1 MATTYPNQKWI
12 QIHKNYNTNNFLMVD
27 NNEWMTAN
35 KTLSPYGLQL
45 YLFLAAN
52 RDGYQFA
59 LSPEYAHDAV
69 GISRTTFYEYLRR
82 LETSGYLVWR
92 CGNVFDFYTSP
103 RPANERTHPDH
114 HKNAIDFESGNP
126 STESVVI
133 NASAQQTE
141 NPACEQ
147 GGSPCSPIC
156 SPSNIETNNKWEDT
170 PTDNRT
176 NNAGK
181 PRTPASPDADA
192 SVSPSKERIVHIKV
206 PQPPVKPAK
215 PRPWA
220 FMDDDEFVF

>member
-12 QIHKNYNTNNFLMVD
+12 QIHKNHSTNNFLMID
-27 NNEWMTAN
+27 NGEWMTAN
-35 KTLSPYGLQL
+35 KTLTPYGLQL

-59 LSPEYAHDAV
+59 LSPEYAHDSV

-92 CGNVFDFYTSP
+92 HGNVYDFYTSP
-103 RPANERTHPDH
+103 RPANERTHPDK
-114 HKNAIDFESGNP
+114 HKNAIDFESLNP
-126 STESVVI
+126 STESVVS
-133 NASAQQTE
+133 NAAAQQTQ

-147 GGSPCSPIC
+147 DDSLCSPIC
-156 SPSNIETNNKWEDT
+156 SPSNIEINNKWEDT
-170 PTDNRT
+170 PTDNWT

-181 PRTPASPDADA
+181 PRTPASPDAAA
-192 SVSPSKERIVHIKV
+192 SVSPSTERVVYINV
-206 PQPPVKPAK
+206 PKPPVKPAK

-220 FMDDDEFVF
+220 FMDEDD

>member
-12 QIHKNYNTNNFLMVD
+12 QIHKNNNTNNFLMID

-59 LSPEYAHDAV
+59 LSPEYAHDSV

-103 RPANERTHPDH
+103 RPVNERTHPDR
-114 HKNAIDFESGNP
+114 HKNAIDFESGSP
-126 STESVVI
+126 SAESVVI

-147 GGSPCSPIC
+147 GGSPCYPIC

>member
-1 MATTYPNQKWI
+1 MI
-12 QIHKNYNTNNFLMVD
+12 D

-103 RPANERTHPDH
+103 RPVNERTHPDH
-114 HKNAIDFESGNP
+114 HKNAIDFETGNP

-156 SPSNIETNNKWEDT
+156 SHSNIEINNKWEDT